1 MKDIKIELIMIATF
15 FIFIFTLFDF
25 THCLISYGVV
35 NGQNSLTYHIIAILI
50 PSLFLIGVIIKIIK
64 WNESFGDIL
73 FSVYAPLLFWVIII
87 GIALPLSLIFAG
99 ICDGMIMIDSFIRW
113 WEWLAKI
120 QNGFFLQCLCF
131 FHCPFA

>member
-99 ICDGMIMIDSFIRW
+99 ICDGMIMIDSFIR
-113 WEWLAKI
+113 
-120 QNGFFLQCLCF
+120 
-131 FHCPFA
+131 